1 MNALALT
8 ISNTPIRQDDQ
19 GRYCLNDLHKVA
31 GSLKKHRPNYWLE
44 TQQAQELIAELS
56 SAGIPALEQNQPVR
70 VINGGN
76 KQGTYVAKELVY
88 AYAMWISPSFSLQV
102 IRAYDE
108 MATGQ
113 LKPSSIDVSKP
124 ISLTQYSD
132 YRETLK
138 QAKADLN
145 NATVFL
151 TGAECASLGLHNIV
165 ASAKRRQEEQFK
177 VTDTIIQMELD
188 GCPRHEIV
196 KATGKTFN
204 HVRQVIW
211 QARRDGLLPKGGAE

>member
-8 ISNTPIRQDDQ
+8 ISNTPIRQDAQ
-19 GRYCLNDLHKVA
+19 GRYCLNDLHRAA
-31 GSLKKHRPNYWLE
+31 GNNQKHKPTNFLRLDS
-44 TQQAQELIAELS
+44 TKELIEEINRCSEMRNAVE
-56 SAGIPALEQNQPVR
+56 VR
-70 VINGGN
+70 QGGN
-76 KQGTYVAKELVY
+76 QQGTFAVKELVY

-102 IRAYDE
+102 IHAYDA
-108 MATGQ
+108 MMTGQ
-113 LKPSSIDVSKP
+113 LKATHIDVSKP

-145 NATVFL
+145 SATVFL
-151 TGAECASLGLHNIV
+151 TGAECASLGLHNLLKT
-165 ASAKRRQEEQFK
+165 AKRRQEEQFK

-211 QARRDGLLPKGGAE
+211 QARRDGLLPKGGEE